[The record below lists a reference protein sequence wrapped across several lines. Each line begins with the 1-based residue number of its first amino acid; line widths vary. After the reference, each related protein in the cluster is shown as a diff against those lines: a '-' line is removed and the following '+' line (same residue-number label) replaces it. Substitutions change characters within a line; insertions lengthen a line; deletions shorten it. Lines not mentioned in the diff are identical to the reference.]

1 MNLHPVV
8 IHIPIA
14 CLVLYSLVEIIGFF
28 HSGFR
33 EKFATTKYFL
43 LVVGLLGAFTALQTG
58 EIAQELLGEETKLI
72 SLHETYAEITYKL
85 YMIILL
91 WYGITWAGTKWLAT
105 NPFVSKLISF
115 FKRLYKY
122 GIVALLSLIWF
133 ALLSIV
139 WALGWAI
146 SHGPSADFATQMVYD
161 MLVK

>member
-91 WYGITWAGTKWLAT
+91 
-105 NPFVSKLISF
+105 
-115 FKRLYKY
+115 
-122 GIVALLSLIWF
+122 
-133 ALLSIV
+133 
-139 WALGWAI
+139 
-146 SHGPSADFATQMVYD
+146 
-161 MLVK
+161 